1 MVSPGTLPRSAAG
14 ALREIANWI
23 ERDRRL
29 LSSRH
34 WRGTSGEA
42 VEDLALDQ
50 PEPRQD
56 RPGGSVDQA

>member
-1 MVSPGTLPRSAAG
+1 MVSPGTLPSSAAG

-34 WRGTSGEA
+34 WHGATAETA
-42 VEDLALDQ
+42 ADVEVVQ
-50 PEPRQD
+50 PEHRRD
-56 RPGGSVDQA
+56 RPGGSADQA